1 MKLKI
6 EKLADNGFGVGFLN
20 KKEIFVPYT
29 LPGEEIFVEKIQK
42 KKKKFFALEF
52 QFVNQSVKRVKPRCP
67 YFGKC
72 GGCLFQHLSYKDQ
85 VKFKREKLKNLF
97 QRKIKVLPS
106 PKQFAYRGKIDI
118 VVSSQGIGFRQRGF
132 WNRVIEINECP
143 LFGDNAKKSLSE
155 LRKLIREQ
163 KISLYDLE
171 SHKGLIRYLVL
182 REGKF
187 TGQLMV
193 NLVAKREI
201 EKEKLT
207 KYFNFAQSFYL
218 SLNPGLS
225 DVSFGEP
232 LYHFK
237 DEFIQE
243 KILGVT
249 YFIHPNTFFQ
259 SNPYQLKNLLKLV
272 AKFVKGKKIL
282 DLYCGVGTF
291 AIFLAKKCYLVDAL
305 ELSPSSA
312 KMAKLNAMIN
322 NVYVKFQEGN
332 AEEINS
338 LNYDTIIVDPPRPG
352 LGPKII
358 KKLNRSKIQRL
369 IYISC
374 NPYSLAQNISQ
385 LENFS
390 LKKIIGIDMFP
401 QTPEVE
407 TIAVLDRK

>member
-20 KKEIFVPYT
+20 EKEIFIPYT
-29 LPGEEIFVEKIQK
+29 LPGEEIFIEKIQK
-42 KKKKFFALEF
+42 RKGKNFALEF
-52 QFVNQSVKRVKPRCP
+52 RVVSQSKKRVEPRCP
-67 YFGKC
+67 YFEKC

-85 VKFKREKLKNLF
+85 IKFKREKLKNLF

-106 PKQFAYRGKIDI
+106 PKQFGYRGKIDI

-132 WNRVIEINECP
+132 WNKVIEIDECP

-193 NLVAKREI
+193 NLVTKREI
-201 EKEKLT
+201 EREKLT

-225 DVSFGEP
+225 DVSFGKP

-243 KILGVT
+243 KILGIT

-259 SNPYQLKNLLKLV
+259 SNSYQLKNLLKLI
-272 AKFVKGKKIL
+272 AKFVKGKKML

-291 AIFLAKKCYLVDAL
+291 AIFLAKKGYLVDAL
-305 ELSPSSA
+305 ELSPSSV
-312 KMAKLNAMIN
+312 KMAKLNAMAN
-322 NVYVKFQEGN
+322 DVYVNFQEGR
-332 AEEINS
+332 AEEIDN
-338 LNYDTIIVDPPRPG
+338 LNYDTVIVDPPRPG
-352 LGPKII
+352 LGSKII
-358 KKLNRSKIQRL
+358 KKLNESKIQRL
-369 IYISC
+369 IYVSC
-374 NPYSLAQNISQ
+374 NPHSLAQNISQ
-385 LENFS
+385 LKNFS

-407 TIAVLDRK
+407 TIAALDRK

>member
-20 KKEIFVPYT
+20 EKEIFIPYT
-29 LPGEEIFVEKIQK
+29 LPGEEIFIEKIQK
-42 KKKKFFALEF
+42 RKGKNFALEF
-52 QFVNQSVKRVKPRCP
+52 RVVSRSKKRVEPRCP
-67 YFGKC
+67 YFEKC
-72 GGCLFQHLSYKDQ
+72 GGCLFQHLSYRDQ
-85 VKFKREKLKNLF
+85 IKFKREKLKNLF

-106 PKQFAYRGKIDI
+106 PKQFGYRGKIDI

-132 WNRVIEINECP
+132 WNKVIEIDECP

-182 REGKF
+182 REGRF

-193 NLVAKREI
+193 NLVTKREI
-201 EKEKLT
+201 EREKLT

-225 DVSFGEP
+225 DVSFGKP

-243 KILGVT
+243 KILGIT

-259 SNPYQLKNLLKLV
+259 SNSYQLKNLLKLI
-272 AKFVKGKKIL
+272 AKFVKGKKVL

-291 AIFLAKKCYLVDAL
+291 AIFLAKKGYLVDAL
-305 ELSPSSA
+305 ELSSSSV
-312 KMAKLNAMIN
+312 KMAKLNAMAN
-322 NVYVKFQEGN
+322 DVYVNFQEGR
-332 AEEINS
+332 AEEIDN
-338 LNYDTIIVDPPRPG
+338 LNYDTVIVDPPRPG
-352 LGPKII
+352 LGSKII
-358 KKLNRSKIQRL
+358 KKLNESKIQRL
-369 IYISC
+369 IYVSC
-374 NPYSLAQNISQ
+374 NPHSLAQNISQ
-385 LENFS
+385 LKNFS

-407 TIAVLDRK
+407 TIAALDRK

>member
-20 KKEIFVPYT
+20 EKEIFIPYT
-29 LPGEEIFVEKIQK
+29 LPGEEIFIEKIQK
-42 KKKKFFALEF
+42 RKGKNFALEF
-52 QFVNQSVKRVKPRCP
+52 RVVSRSKKRVEPRCP
-67 YFGKC
+67 YFEKC
-72 GGCLFQHLSYKDQ
+72 GGCLFQHLSYRDQ
-85 VKFKREKLKNLF
+85 IKFKREKLKNLF

-106 PKQFAYRGKIDI
+106 PKQFGYRGKIDI

-132 WNRVIEINECP
+132 WNKVIEIDECP

-193 NLVAKREI
+193 NLVTKREI
-201 EKEKLT
+201 EREKLT

-225 DVSFGEP
+225 DVSFGKP

-243 KILGVT
+243 KILGIT

-259 SNPYQLKNLLKLV
+259 SNSYQLKNLLKLI
-272 AKFVKGKKIL
+272 AKFVKGKKVL

-291 AIFLAKKCYLVDAL
+291 AIFLAKKGYLVDAL
-305 ELSPSSA
+305 ELSPSSV
-312 KMAKLNAMIN
+312 KMAKLNAMAN
-322 NVYVKFQEGN
+322 DVYVNFQEGR
-332 AEEINS
+332 AEEIDN
-338 LNYDTIIVDPPRPG
+338 LNYDTVIVDPPRPG
-352 LGPKII
+352 LGSKII
-358 KKLNRSKIQRL
+358 KKLNESKIQRL
-369 IYISC
+369 IYVSC
-374 NPYSLAQNISQ
+374 NPHSLAQNISQ
-385 LENFS
+385 LKNFS

-407 TIAVLDRK
+407 TIAALDRK